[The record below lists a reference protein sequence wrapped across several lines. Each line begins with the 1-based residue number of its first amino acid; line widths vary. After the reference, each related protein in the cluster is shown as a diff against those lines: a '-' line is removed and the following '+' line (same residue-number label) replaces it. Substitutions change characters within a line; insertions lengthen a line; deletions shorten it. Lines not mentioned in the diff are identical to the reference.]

1 MPAPSTV
8 SLLEDVSVEA
18 PSRTAIVTQNWTVPS
33 GVTSITFELRGAPG
47 NEPTGGANSIGT
59 LSAGGVVTGTLAVT
73 PGDEWQ
79 LRLSGRGTVAPTNS
93 GGYGG
98 TAAWLIPKVSG
109 VFNII
114 NAVAVA
120 GGGGGNGGNNV
131 TFGPA
136 GVGGAGGGT
145 TGAAGAAGRGT
156 NFGNPGQG
164 GTPSAGG
171 AGGTGGAGANGSPGT
186 AGNGGA
192 GGGTAGTRSG
202 GGGGGGWY
210 GGGGGERA
218 DTSGGGGGGG
228 GGGSSY
234 VDGVV
239 TGSSSTQGAN
249 TGVAAVYIYIPG
261 TGGIYV
267 DGAVHLA

>member
-1 MPAPSTV
+1 MPAPVTV

-18 PSRTAIVTQNWTVPS
+18 PSRSASVTQNWTVPT

-59 LSAGGVVTGTLAVT
+59 LAAGGVVTGTVAVT

-79 LRLSGRGTVAPTNS
+79 LRLEGRGTSSPTGA

-98 TAAWLIPKVSG
+98 TAAWLIPKVAG
-109 VFNII
+109 VFDTI

-131 TFGPA
+131 TFSPA

-145 TGAAGAAGRGT
+145 TGGAGAAGRGT
-156 NFGNPGQG
+156 NFGNGGGG

-171 AGGTGGAGANGSPGT
+171 AGGTGGAGADGSVGS
-186 AGNGGA
+186 AVFGGQ
-192 GGGTAGTRSG
+192 GGGTAATRNG

-218 DTSGGGGGGG
+218 NTTSGGGGGG

-234 VDGVV
+234 VGGAV
-239 TGSSSTQGAN
+239 TSSSSTQGAN
-249 TGVAAVYIYIPG
+249 TGVGAGYIYVPG
-261 TGGIYV
+261 YGGWYRGRNW
-267 DGAVHLA
+267 DA